1 MVSQKDME
9 NIIIKKKLYIMDIGS
24 MTYSMVSD
32 MKYGLNH
39 QNILGII
46 MMGKN
51 MELVHIF
58 GPIKLNMKESGKMI
72 LEKDMEFILLKME
85 MFIKENSEIII

>member
-24 MTYSMVSD
+24 MTYNMVSD
-32 MKYGLNH
+32 MKYGLNR

-51 MELVHIF
+51 ME
-58 GPIKLNMKESGKMI
+58 
-72 LEKDMEFILLKME
+72 
-85 MFIKENSEIII
+85 

>member
-24 MTYSMVSD
+24 MIYSMALD
-32 MKYGLNH
+32 MKYGLNR
-39 QNILGII
+39 QNIMGII

-51 MELVHIF
+51 
-58 GPIKLNMKESGKMI
+58 
-72 LEKDMEFILLKME
+72 LE
-85 MFIKENSEIII
+85 

>member
-24 MTYSMVSD
+24 MIYSMALD
-32 MKYGLNH
+32 MKYGLNR
-39 QNILGII
+39 QNIMGII

-51 MELVHIF
+51 MEQVHIF
-58 GPIKLNMKESGKMI
+58 GPIKLNMKENGKMI

-85 MFIKENSEIII
+85 MFIKENLEIII

>member
-1 MVSQKDME
+1 MVSEFKILMMAVYIKEILLMIKLVVSVYFFIPMVIYKKENFSMVSQKDME

-24 MTYSMVSD
+24 MIYSMALD

-51 MELVHIF
+51 ME
-58 GPIKLNMKESGKMI
+58 
-72 LEKDMEFILLKME
+72 
-85 MFIKENSEIII
+85 